1 MAVIGWIKEEGSL
14 VVLKEDQYLDSGV
27 DESFRLVG
35 MRRAWAGKIRLY
47 DRPPFLPWLLLPLLL
62 NLDFGERRNRRR
74 SVLLNLGFLRGK
86 DSSWE
91 MKKTREMGREI
102 EEIGEGRVFS
112 AASYLGEWR

>member
-1 MAVIGWIKEEGSL
+1 METEAEEERAIWWGRAGEKSMAVIGWIKEEGPL
-14 VVLKEDQYLDSGV
+14 VVLKEAQYLDSGV

-74 SVLLNLGFLRGK
+74 SVLLNLV
-86 DSSWE
+86 SPESQV
-91 MKKTREMGREI
+91 MKT
-102 EEIGEGRVFS
+102 
-112 AASYLGEWR
+112 